1 MLKVCLTG
9 DYSCFSRRVLA
20 MQYKSSNPSSLEV
33 LVVKLRN
40 DCPLQEQEDSNLSD
54 RGSGAGPSL

>member
-1 MLKVCLTG
+1 MG
-9 DYSCFSRRVLA
+9 DYSYFGRRVLA

-40 DCPLQEQEDSNLSD
+40 DCPLQEQEDSILSD
-54 RGSGAGPSL
+54 RASGAGPSL